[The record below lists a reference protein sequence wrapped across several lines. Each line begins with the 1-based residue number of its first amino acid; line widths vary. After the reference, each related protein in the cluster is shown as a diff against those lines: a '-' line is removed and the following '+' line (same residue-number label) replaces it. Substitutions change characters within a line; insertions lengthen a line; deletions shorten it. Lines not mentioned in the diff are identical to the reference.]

1 MSQLAWAIL
10 VMVAG
15 VAASA
20 LWFGVSR
27 RRKAETAL
35 GINAMANMKWRECIA
50 VLLET
55 LRRDGYRLSADS
67 HAVGDGGSEF
77 LLSSGE
83 DKVLLGYKH
92 GTSYRLTE
100 ASVREFAQAI
110 KEREASSGILLTLG
124 LAEARAATVAKTHK
138 VELIDGSALWPK
150 VRDFIQ
156 PQLLASVQSQAAAK
170 TRKGLWVGT
179 LLSLVAGGLVYYFGV
194 PSLPGR
200 QPASPVATR
209 ANSGQQ
215 ATPAQRA
222 GAGSDAVMLKELNAA
237 AKALADVAKLSPKQL
252 RGRRAEAV
260 RNVSQIAQVQVAA
273 WAAPRTLLVKMR
285 KTDGKDK
292 VLLDEVCRI
301 LTQYEEMRFTRL
313 QLEPPADSGLAVRWR
328 NCA

>member
-10 VMVAG
+10 VTVAG
-15 VAASA
+15 IAASA

-27 RRKAETAL
+27 RRKAETVL

-124 LAEARAATVAKTHK
+124 LAEARAATMAKAHK
-138 VELIDGSALWPK
+138 VELIDGPALWPK

-170 TRKGLWVGT
+170 TRNGLWLGI
-179 LLSLVAGGLVYYFGV
+179 LLSLVIGGLVYYFGV
-194 PSLPGR
+194 PSLDSIAPATPAATQARSAPG
-200 QPASPVATR
+200 S
-209 ANSGQQ
+209 
-215 ATPAQRA
+215 TPAQRA
-222 GAGSDAVMLKELNAA
+222 GGGSDAVMLKELNAA
-237 AKALADVAKLSPKQL
+237 AKALADVAKLTPEQL

-273 WAAPRTLLVKMR
+273 WAAPRTLLVKLR

-301 LTQYEEMRFTRL
+301 LTQYEEMRFTRV

-328 NCA
+328 NCG